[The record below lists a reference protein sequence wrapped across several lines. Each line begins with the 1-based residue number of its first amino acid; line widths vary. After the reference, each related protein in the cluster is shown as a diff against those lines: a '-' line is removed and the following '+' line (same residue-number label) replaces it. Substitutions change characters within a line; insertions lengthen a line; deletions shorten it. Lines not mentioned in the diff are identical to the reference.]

1 MHLIVLGLQEEL
13 LKEEALKY
21 QKYIVNLM
29 NKKVK
34 KLRVKLVR
42 SRFGRIKKHKASIA
56 GIGLRKINQV
66 VEIEAT
72 PENLGMVNKINY
84 LVEVEEI

>member
-1 MHLIVLGLQEEL
+1 MHLIALGRQEEL
-13 LKEEALKY
+13 PKEEALKY

-34 KLRVKLVR
+34 KLRVKLVK

>member
-1 MHLIVLGLQEEL
+1 M

>member
-1 MHLIVLGLQEEL
+1 MHLIASGLQEES

>member
-1 MHLIVLGLQEEL
+1 MP
-13 LKEEALKY
+13 KEEALKY

-34 KLRVKLVR
+34 KLRVKLVK

-84 LVEVEEI
+84 LVEVEDI

>member
-1 MHLIVLGLQEEL
+1 MHLIVLGRQEGL

-34 KLRVKLVR
+34 KLRVKLVK

>member
-1 MHLIVLGLQEEL
+1 
-13 LKEEALKY
+13 
-21 QKYIVNLM
+21 M

>member
-1 MHLIVLGLQEEL
+1 MP
-13 LKEEALKY
+13 KEEALKY

-34 KLRVKLVR
+34 KLRVKLVK
-42 SRFGRIKKHKASIA
+42 SRFGRIKKNKASIA

>member
-1 MHLIVLGLQEEL
+1 MHLIALGRQEEL

-21 QKYIVNLM
+21 QKYIVDLM

-72 PENLGMVNKINY
+72 PENIGMVNKINY

>member
-1 MHLIVLGLQEEL
+1 
-13 LKEEALKY
+13 
-21 QKYIVNLM
+21 M

-34 KLRVKLVR
+34 KLRVKLVK

-56 GIGLRKINQV
+56 GIGLKKINQV

>member
-1 MHLIVLGLQEEL
+1 LP
-13 LKEEALKY
+13 KEEALKY

-34 KLRVKLVR
+34 KLRVKLVK

>member
-1 MHLIVLGLQEEL
+1 
-13 LKEEALKY
+13 
-21 QKYIVNLM
+21 M

-34 KLRVKLVR
+34 KLRVKLVK

>member
-1 MHLIVLGLQEEL
+1 
-13 LKEEALKY
+13 
-21 QKYIVNLM
+21 M

-34 KLRVKLVR
+34 KLRVKLVK

-72 PENLGMVNKINY
+72 PENLGVVNKINY

>member
-1 MHLIVLGLQEEL
+1 M

-21 QKYIVNLM
+21 QKYIVDLM

-72 PENLGMVNKINY
+72 PENIGMVNKINY

>member
-1 MHLIVLGLQEEL
+1 MHLIALDHQEEL
-13 LKEEALKY
+13 PKEEGLKY
-21 QKYIVNLM
+21 QKYTVNSM

-34 KLRVKLVR
+34 KLRVKLVK